1 MKTINVR
8 LQIKTVSLCTNM

>member
-8 LQIKTVSLCTNM
+8 LQIETVNLCSNM